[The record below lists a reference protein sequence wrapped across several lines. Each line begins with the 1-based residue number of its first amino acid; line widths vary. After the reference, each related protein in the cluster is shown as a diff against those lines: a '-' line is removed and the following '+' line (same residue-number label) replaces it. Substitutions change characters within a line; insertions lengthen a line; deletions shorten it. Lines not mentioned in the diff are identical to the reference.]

1 MQARLLLA
9 AAGWG
14 VLAFQSGVA
23 RGADEVSPAA
33 DAAAQEAYLRAE
45 LAYRDKDLPG
55 ALRDMEEAYRLSQR
69 PDLLYNLARIEDELG
84 QCEPAR
90 VHYQAYLERVPQ
102 GEAREDAKV
111 ANERLETRCGPVPAA
126 PESAPPPVVA
136 PPPPGPPPVLV
147 PARSSAPLPPPHD
160 GSTQRWLG
168 WSLVAGGV
176 VAGVGAAFFL
186 DAAIDS
192 RNALQAS
199 VNAQVAGGPR
209 YDPGL
214 RDDQHGHERTARA
227 LGVSS
232 AALLVGG
239 AVVVLLAPKD
249 SGAGRR
255 AALQLEPG
263 LYAATY
269 GQSF

>member
-1 MQARLLLA
+1 MNAVTRIEIDSLTELEWEVVEIAKRDGPRSMNPEGRWSRFLSDFF
-9 AAGWG
+9 GWP
-14 VLAFQSGVA
+14 VA
-23 RGADEVSPAA
+23 R
-33 DAAAQEAYLRAE
+33 
-45 LAYRDKDLPG
+45 
-55 ALRDMEEAYRLSQR
+55 AL
-69 PDLLYNLARIEDELG
+69 
-84 QCEPAR
+84 
-90 VHYQAYLERVPQ
+90 
-102 GEAREDAKV
+102 
-111 ANERLETRCGPVPAA
+111 ANERLETRCGPVAAA

-136 PPPPGPPPVLV
+136 SPPPGPPPVLV